1 MFRPTDS
8 QGSLFETSNLLP
20 EDKRER
26 LERDWPGQFR
36 REVLPLIDEGRFRG
50 LYCENNG
57 RPNKPVRQVVGLLLL
72 KEMYNLT
79 DAEVLWRLDFD
90 LSFHVALGLTP
101 EEAHCCQ
108 KTLHNF
114 RTKLLETGEVGL
126 LFAEL
131 TDAMC
136 KRLGLSVER
145 QRLDSTHVVSDIAR
159 LSRLGLFCET
169 IRVVLRDVKKH
180 VPKGYAR
187 ISKSLI
193 GRYLKE
199 DGKDT
204 LYPDARSEETSR
216 RLKVSARDVYRLR
229 KWLGRNRDA
238 VERESYRLLERLLN
252 EQCQV
257 VKKEHVPEEGDGDAG
272 EGAVPVMLKESKQ
285 VSSSSLQTPH
295 DADVTYSGHKG
306 KGYEV
311 QVAETVGN
319 GEKPELILH
328 VEVTPSCGSDESATV
343 STVKALAERDVQ
355 PKELLADTNYAS
367 AENVIACAKLGT
379 EVVAPVKGTGP
390 AEGAPGKKT
399 LADFEM
405 DPTGCGQSVRCP
417 AGHEAEGVENDGTQ
431 VKARYAKA
439 SCAGC
444 RWRSGCPAVR
454 NADGTRT
461 LKSTA
466 KAYVLAKRR
475 RYEKTE
481 AFRERYA
488 PRAGIEGTNSE
499 LKRGHGLG
507 KLRVRGGLR
516 VRLSV
521 KLKALGCNVKRM
533 VRYLAELAKEAA
545 RRAARSLW
553 LRWKIVWS
561 AGHHAAYVNFD
572 PTRNTPQIYKTTT
585 YTPHDTMRAA

>member
-1 MFRPTDS
+1 MFRPTET
-8 QGSLFETSNLLP
+8 QRSLFETSNLLP
-20 EDKRER
+20 TAKRER

-36 REVLPLIDEGRFRG
+36 REVLPLVAEERFRG
-50 LYCENNG
+50 LYCANNG
-57 RPNKPVRQVVGLLLL
+57 RPNKPIRQVVGLLLL
-72 KEMYNLT
+72 KEMYDLT
-79 DAEVLWRLDFD
+79 DEEVLWRLDFD

-114 RTKLLETGEVGL
+114 RAKLLKTNQAGL
-126 LFAEL
+126 LFTEL

-145 QRLDSTHVVSDIAR
+145 QRLDSTHVVSNIAR

-169 IRVVLRDVKKH
+169 IRVVLRDMKKH

-204 LYPDARSEETSR
+204 LYHDARSEETSR
-216 RLKVSARDVYRLR
+216 RLKVSARDVYRLW
-229 KWLGRNRDA
+229 KWLGRKREA

-257 VKKEHVPEEGDGDAG
+257 VKKEHAPEEGDGDAG
-272 EGAVPVMLKESKQ
+272 EGAVPVILKESKQ

-319 GEKPELILH
+319 GEKPELILQ

-343 STVKALAERDVQ
+343 PTVEALAERDVQ

-367 AENVIACAKLGT
+367 AEKVIACAKLGT
-379 EVVAPVKGTGP
+379 EVVAPVKGSGP
-390 AEGAPGKKT
+390 AEGVTGEKT

-417 AGHEAEGVENDGTQ
+417 AGHEAEWAACDGTH
-431 VKARYAKA
+431 VEARYAKA

-461 LKSTA
+461 LKTTV

-481 AFRERYA
+481 AFQERYA
-488 PRAGIEGTNSE
+488 QRAGIEGTNSE

-533 VRYLAELAKEAA
+533 VRYLAELAEKAA
-545 RRAARSLW
+545 RRAASALCVGCK
-553 LRWKIVWS
+553 LVWS
-561 AGHHAAYVNFD
+561 AGNPKPDPNFGS
-572 PTRNTPQIYKTTT
+572 TQNTS
-585 YTPHDTMRAA
+585 